1 MYLQLSFQRYRN
13 KVGLY
18 SFVHIELKDS
28 STEYLQLIK
37 TYVFQWSPFTKKGLS
52 WNLMG
57 DSAWLED
64 SAESNGVPIK
74 GWALAIPSNFT

>member
-1 MYLQLSFQRYRN
+1 MYLQLSFQRFRN

-18 SFVHIELKDS
+18 TFVHIELKDS

-52 WNLMG
+52 
-57 DSAWLED
+57 
-64 SAESNGVPIK
+64 
-74 GWALAIPSNFT
+74 